1 MSSFSVLLRLEMH
14 AHLPVLQRFLYI
26 NKIMQ
31 YTIEKTDEFN
41 AWQNAM
47 KDRLAK
53 QMVSIRIMR
62 AEQGNFGKH
71 KSLRNGVSEMKID
84 IGKGYRVY
92 YTIRQQKII
101 LLLLGGDKSTQDED
115 IKKAIKIAE
124 QIK

>member
-1 MSSFSVLLRLEMH
+1 
-14 AHLPVLQRFLYI
+14 
-26 NKIMQ
+26 MQ
-31 YTIEKTDEFN
+31 YTVEKTEEFN
-41 AWQNAM
+41 KWQRNI

-71 KSLRNGVSEMKID
+71 KPLCNGVSEMKID

-101 LLLLGGDKSTQDED
+101 LLLCGGEKSTQDED

>member
-1 MSSFSVLLRLEMH
+1 
-14 AHLPVLQRFLYI
+14 
-26 NKIMQ
+26 MQ

-71 KSLRNGVSEMKID
+71 KPLRNGVSEMKID

-115 IKKAIKIAE
+115 IKKAIKMAE
-124 QIK
+124 RIK

>member
-1 MSSFSVLLRLEMH
+1 
-14 AHLPVLQRFLYI
+14 
-26 NKIMQ
+26 MQ
-31 YTIEKTDEFN
+31 YTVEKTEEFN
-41 AWQNAM
+41 KWQRNI

-71 KSLRNGVSEMKID
+71 KPLRNGVSEMKID

-101 LLLLGGDKSTQDED
+101 LLLCGGEKSTQDED